1 MKVKKIILTMVSTL
15 ILCAMA
21 FGQTAYAATSLPD
34 ASVESP
40 LKLVSLKADNYPK
53 EGEYEYDI
61 KVFFHML
68 KYCDII

>member
-1 MKVKKIILTMVSTL
+1 MR
-15 ILCAMA
+15 
-21 FGQTAYAATSLPD
+21 
-34 ASVESP
+34 
-40 LKLVSLKADNYPK
+40 KLVGVFLFDITAGELLRTNK

>member
-1 MKVKKIILTMVSTL
+1 MR
-15 ILCAMA
+15 
-21 FGQTAYAATSLPD
+21 
-34 ASVESP
+34 
-40 LKLVSLKADNYPK
+40 KLVGVFFIYIAAGELLRINK